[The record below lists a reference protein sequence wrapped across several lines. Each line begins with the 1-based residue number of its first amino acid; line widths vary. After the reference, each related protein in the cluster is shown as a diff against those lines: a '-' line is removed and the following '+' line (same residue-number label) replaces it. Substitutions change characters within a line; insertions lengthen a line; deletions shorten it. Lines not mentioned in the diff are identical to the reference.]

1 MHLTE
6 IRINL
11 CPGGNASRLKA
22 FCSLTFDNTFVVR
35 DVKLIDGHD
44 GLFVAMPSRKLAD
57 HCPRCTEKNH
67 LRAKFCNQCGQRLD
81 PERAS
86 RSRNAMA
93 MTMRP
98 KLHADIA
105 HPISVSARREI
116 ERQVVEAYRA
126 ELERS
131 KRPDYVAPS
140 LDVEDFDLYDIR
152 PIRESEPMSAFRPVG
167 TA

>member
-98 KLHADIA
+98 KLHVCPHSQADPTLTSAPADKSKPKYKGKTGAQIL
-105 HPISVSARREI
+105 HEMLVSITKWTPCSATPAARSC
-116 ERQVVEAYRA
+116 
-126 ELERS
+126 RS
-131 KRPDYVAPS
+131 S
-140 LDVEDFDLYDIR
+140 TSSIR
-152 PIRESEPMSAFRPVG
+152 PPPSSS
-167 TA
+167 